1 MVDIAEALATKYA
14 ILGEQA
20 RAATTTAD
28 ANAALAKARAQYEVP
43 AQARMA
49 DAQGNYYNTE
59 AQTLPGF
66 RDAQGNYY
74 NSMGDAERAQGKY
87 YNAEAQTL
95 PGFRDAMSNYY
106 RDMGG
111 AEQAQAG
118 LTNTTSQQLQQ
129 TYHTGNEDVIRII
142 NDLRGPFQA
151 AQQRNSSAL
160 SSGSMPSA
168 SSTSDIPGASNT
180 FNTPDASSTFN
191 TPNTSGASQTP
202 DSNGSVF
209 QIHARGTSRVKGKGK
224 PNKDTVPAMLAPGE
238 AVLNQGAADHVGRN
252 LIDVLNAIG
261 AHKMAMAGN
270 PVPGAGGAPPQGQ
283 MPIPSGRGMP
293 QGPG

>member
-1 MVDIAEALATKYA
+1 MVDIADALATKYA

-20 RAATTTAD
+20 RAATTTAN
-28 ANAALAKARAQYEVP
+28 ANAALANARAQYEIP
-43 AQARMA
+43 AQAGLMG
-49 DAQGNYYNTE
+49 AQGKYYNTE

-66 RDAQGNYY
+66 RDAMGNYY
-74 NSMGDAERAQGKY
+74 NS
-87 YNAEAQTL
+87 
-95 PGFRDAMSNYY
+95 
-106 RDMGG
+106 MGG

-118 LTNTTSQQLQQ
+118 LTNTTNQQLQQ
-129 TYHTGNEDVIRII
+129 TYHTGNEDLIGII
-142 NDLRGPFQA
+142 NNLRGPFQA
-151 AQQRNSSAL
+151 AQQRNSDAL
-160 SSGSMPSA
+160 SPGSTPSA
-168 SSTSDIPGASNT
+168 SG
-180 FNTPDASSTFN
+180 
-191 TPNTSGASQTP
+191 TPNTSSLSGSSDIGSSVNVVNASQLP
-202 DSNGSVF
+202 
-209 QIHARGTSRVKGKGK
+209 GTSSGVYQSHAKGTARVKGKGK

-283 MPIPSGRGMP
+283 MPPPSVGGMP